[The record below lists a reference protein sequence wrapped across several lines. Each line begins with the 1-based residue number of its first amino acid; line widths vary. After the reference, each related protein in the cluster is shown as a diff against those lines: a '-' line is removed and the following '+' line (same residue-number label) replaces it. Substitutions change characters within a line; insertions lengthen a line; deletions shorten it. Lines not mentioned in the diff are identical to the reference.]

1 MFLRAPVPESLLPHH
16 NEWDHDNH
24 ASKFL
29 RDAAM
34 GAATVATLFYAFYA
48 YYHIKTLST
57 KKALLSGTAD
67 IYIWL
72 YTLTFTIA
80 GDNKSDLHGKIQE
93 IRDAFDDDIL
103 DPEEI
108 LPYWSSPSSP
118 ASDPGDVCIFVS
130 DEMPV
135 PSEDNV

>member
-1 MFLRAPVPESLLPHH
+1 MFLRAPVPESLLPPH
-16 NEWDHDNH
+16 NEWDHEH
-24 ASKFL
+24 EAAKFL
-29 RDAAM
+29 HDAAI

-48 YYHIKTLST
+48 YYHIKTHST

-80 GDNKSDLHGKIQE
+80 GYKKSDLHGKIQE

-103 DPEEI
+103 DPEAI
-108 LPYWSSPSSP
+108 LPYWSAPSSP

-130 DEMPV
+130 DEMSP
-135 PSEDNV
+135 PSLNNV